1 MIARRTGAST
11 FGEGLVLGLLTGF
24 AFVAPQA
31 MVNAI
36 YEGRGRW
43 IVRAN
48 GGIGIIG
55 RTITAVIVT
64 TWA

>member
-1 MIARRTGAST
+1 
-11 FGEGLVLGLLTGF
+11 
-24 AFVAPQA
+24 

-55 RTITAVIVT
+55 HTAMAVIVT
-64 TWA
+64 VWA